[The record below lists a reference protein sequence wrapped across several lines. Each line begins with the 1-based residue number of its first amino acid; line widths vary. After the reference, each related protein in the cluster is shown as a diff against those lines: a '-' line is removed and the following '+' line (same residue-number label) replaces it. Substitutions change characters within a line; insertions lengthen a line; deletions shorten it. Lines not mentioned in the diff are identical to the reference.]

1 MLFSPRM
8 KTYTFRAVIEKDDPG
23 YHGYIPALP
32 GCHTSGATVEETR
45 KNLREALAGFLEV
58 MIDHGD
64 SIPKDESLEFF
75 ETIEVNPQ
83 VSRKVRA
90 LT

>member
-1 MLFSPRM
+1 M

-32 GCHTSGATVEETR
+32 GCHTSGETIEETR
-45 KNLREALAGFLEV
+45 KSLKEALQGYLEV
-58 MIDHGD
+58 SLEHGD
-64 SIPKDESLEFF
+64 PIPKEESLEFF
-75 ETIEVNPQ
+75 ETIQ
-83 VSRKVRA
+83 VSAEEPKKVHV